1 MEAGLAAPDLPE
13 GKARALV
20 RMGRYREAEPQLLQ
34 LLEIADGQRRSGLER
49 VLRVCR
55 QKAEKQESEEDRQL
69 LKAWT
74 DCLAES
80 PSLDFAATRAL
91 AVLVM
96 QRPWSTAWSQ
106 LFDAFLAQQLREQDP
121 SWEQLSPRIQ
131 AWMISV
137 ERQEWWLQLLDVD

>member
-34 LLEIADGQRRSGLER
+34 LLETADGQRRSGLER

-55 QKAEKQESEEDRQL
+55 QKAEKQQSEEDRQL

-74 DCLAES
+74 DRLAES

-96 QRPWSTAWSQ
+96 QRPRSTAWSQ

-121 SWEQLSPRIQ
+121 GWEQLSPRIQ